1 MATPEQVIEFE
12 EARAIL
18 RKTLEVSKAAGV
30 SPAVMMGAMVHS
42 MAEFFILAEHAG
54 LPHKSFDELNSI
66 AARLVH
72 DCRG

>member
-30 SPAVMMGAMVHS
+30 SPAVMMGAM
-42 MAEFFILAEHAG
+42 AEFFILAEHAG

-66 AARLVH
+66 TARMVR

>member
-30 SPAVMMGAMVHS
+30 SPAVMMGAMG
-42 MAEFFILAEHAG
+42 AGEAGGFAG
-54 LPHKSFDELNSI
+54 LHGGR
-66 AARLVH
+66 ARPPME
-72 DCRG
+72 G